1 MTDELDARVLAQY
14 QGPEH
19 AALHALV
26 VALLDLVDTLS
37 ARVAELE
44 AEAGRHSGNSSK
56 PPSGDTL
63 AQRQAQKARRQGW
76 TSKGRPKRPKG
87 KQPGAPGAH
96 LRSPSRQDPQV
107 EVLDVVIPHPPTVCT
122 GCGASLADAEV
133 VATETRQVFDI
144 AEPKIVVTAHG

>member
-63 AQRQAQKARRQGW
+63 AQRQAQKARRQEW
-76 TSKGRPKRPKG
+76 TNKGRPKRPKG

-96 LRSPSRQDPQV
+96 LAQV
-107 EVLDVVIPHPPTVCT
+107 EVPDVVIPHPPTVCT
-122 GCGASLADAEV
+122 DCGASLADAEV

>member
-96 LRSPSRQDPQV
+96 LAQV
-107 EVLDVVIPHPPTVCT
+107 EVPDVVIPHPPTVCT
-122 GCGASLADAEV
+122 DCGASLADAEV